1 MRLLKFF
8 LWITLLAR
16 TAWGAA
22 IFLWPTVIS
31 RAVAA
36 YFGDA
41 VKVKRLNVSPALEV
55 SAAAVE
61 FDFPARDGA
70 PTVRGVSRGV
80 TLDWSFGEVI
90 KLDLGL
96 GPTRIEGL
104 GFVASAG
111 LSLTP
116 NSNFDW
122 AGTRLEGNFEGAGVG
137 PHSAELGRLSADLD
151 AARQVASG
159 IRLEFERVSTQLG
172 GLSANVPAAVVTVS
186 EVEVGAPIAAQAS
199 DLKIQFPGGATY
211 AGANLKSAAGV
222 GRLTAG
228 VIEFEVTGSKLAA
241 PVAGIGVESFN
252 ISSAFDATR
261 QVLGQSVE
269 FVLENISAEVFD
281 GSIETYAGEVTHGG
295 GNFSHAGSGR
305 IASLALRSGENF
317 IGEVSGAEFKLELAA
332 AVDGAQKTTLRGAA
346 EIGLAPDF
354 DLAVAVDAVA
364 DATAPSECLGGG
376 CALSNVTL
384 KYVAS
389 VPGGRLVG
397 SSSCP
402 HSACAL
408 GRFSHTLQT
417 DDTDKFF
424 EGVSAARV
432 FSPLAVPF
440 AYAAMQRGELIGSG
454 HRLKF

>member
-8 LWITLLAR
+8 LWITLLAC

-22 IFLWPTVIS
+22 IFLGPTVIS
-31 RAVAA
+31 RAVAT

-55 SAAAVE
+55 SAAAIE

-70 PTVRGVSRGV
+70 PAVRGVARGV
-80 TLDWSFGEVI
+80 TLGWSFGEVI

-96 GPTRIEGL
+96 GPTRVEGL

-116 NSNFDW
+116 NSNFNW
-122 AGTRLEGNFEGAGVG
+122 AEVRLEGNFEGAGVG
-137 PHSAELGRLSADLD
+137 PHAAELGRLSADLD
-151 AARQVASG
+151 AVSQVASG
-159 IRLEFERVSTQLG
+159 IRFEFERVSALLG
-172 GLSANVPAAVVTVS
+172 GLLANVPAAVVTVS
-186 EVEVGAPIAAQAS
+186 EVKVGAPIAAQIS
-199 DLKIQFPGGATY
+199 DLDIQLPSGATY
-211 AGANLKSAAGV
+211 AGAHSKSAAGR
-222 GRLTAG
+222 GRLTGG
-228 VIEFEVTGSKLAA
+228 VIDFEVTGANFA
-241 PVAGIGVESFN
+241 GPAVGIGIENFN
-252 ISSAFDATR
+252 VSAAFDVVD
-261 QVLGQSVE
+261 QVLGQEVE
-269 FVLENISAEVFD
+269 FELKNINAEVLD

-305 IASLALRSGENF
+305 IASLSLRSGENF

-332 AVDGAQKTTLRGAA
+332 AGVGAPKTTLRGAA

-354 DLAVAVDAVA
+354 DLVVAIDAVT

-376 CALSNVTL
+376 CALSNVTF

-389 VPGGRLVG
+389 VPEGRLFG
-397 SSSCP
+397 SSSCLN
-402 HSACAL
+402 SACKL
-408 GRFSHTLQT
+408 DRFTHTLQT

-424 EGVSAARV
+424 AGVGAARV

-440 AYAAMQRGELIGSG
+440 AYAAMQRGVQNGSG
-454 HRLKF
+454 HRLEF

>member
-8 LWITLLAR
+8 LWITLLACV
-16 TAWGAA
+16 AWGAA
-22 IFLWPTVIS
+22 IFLGPTAIS
-31 RAVAA
+31 RAVSA

-41 VKVKRLNVSPALEV
+41 VKVQRLSVSPALEV

-61 FDFPARDGA
+61 FDFPARGGA
-70 PTVRGVSRGV
+70 PAVRGVARGV
-80 TLDWSFGEVI
+80 TLDWSFDEVI
-90 KLDLGL
+90 KLRLGL
-96 GPTRIEGL
+96 GPTRAEGL

-122 AGTRLEGNFEGAGVG
+122 AGVRLAGNFEGAGVG
-137 PHSAELGRLSADLD
+137 SHAAELGRLSADLE
-151 AARQVASG
+151 AVNHVASG
-159 IRLEFERVSTQLG
+159 VQIELERVT
-172 GLSANVPAAVVTVS
+172 ANVDGVSAVVPSAVVS
-186 EVEVGAPIAAQAS
+186 VSQINLGAPIAAQAS
-199 DLKIQFPGGATY
+199 DVEVQFPGGATY
-211 AGANLKSAAGV
+211 AGASVKSAAGR
-222 GRLTAG
+222 GRLAGG
-228 VIEFEVTGSKLAA
+228 VIDFEVSGSDLAA
-241 PVAGIGVESFN
+241 PVAGVGVESFN
-252 ISSAFDATR
+252 VSSAFDATR

-269 FVLENISAEVFD
+269 FELENINAEVFD
-281 GSIETYAGEVTHGG
+281 GSIEAYAGEVTHGG

-305 IASLALRSGENF
+305 IASLSLRSGENF

-332 AVDGAQKTTLRGAA
+332 AVDGAPQTTLRGAA

-354 DLAVAVDAVA
+354 DLAVAIDAVT

-376 CALSNVTL
+376 CALSNVTF

-397 SSSCP
+397 GSSCP

-408 GRFSHTLQT
+408 ERFSHALQT

-424 EGVSAARV
+424 EGVGAARV
-432 FSPLAVPF
+432 FSPLVVPL
-440 AYAAMQRGELIGSG
+440 AYAAVKRGAPSGSG
-454 HRLKF
+454 HRLEF